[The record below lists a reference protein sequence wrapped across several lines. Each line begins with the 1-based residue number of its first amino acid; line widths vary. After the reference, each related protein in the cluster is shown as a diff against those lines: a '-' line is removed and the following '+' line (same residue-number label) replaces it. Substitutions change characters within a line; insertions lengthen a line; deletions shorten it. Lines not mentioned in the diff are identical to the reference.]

1 MVALTRLARVR
12 RALAGL
18 LAGKP
23 EVQRI
28 AHEKRLLERE
38 LRAQG
43 HSRTHARAIVAERF
57 RDG

>member
-1 MVALTRLARVR
+1 MKTLAARVR

-18 LAGKP
+18 VAGKP

-38 LRAQG
+38 LRARG